1 MKSTNWITAAIA
13 AIATILPGCDS
24 FVLQDIKPGVT
35 TAVEVRAKMGN
46 PGYEFRNDDGSVT
59 WEYTRQP
66 SGVHCYMIAFGPD
79 QIVRSV
85 DQVLTEA
92 NYARVRPGM
101 TRDQVRRL
109 LGQPARVETFDNLRE
124 DVWEWRIEGTPPL
137 DETYFMV
144 HFDTGHGGVKKTS
157 KRIQQIGRAHV

>member
-1 MKSTNWITAAIA
+1 MKPTNWITAAIA

-24 FVLQDIKPGVT
+24 AVLQDIKPGVT
-35 TAVEVRAKMGN
+35 TAVEVRARMGD
-46 PGYEFRNDDGSVT
+46 PGYEFRNEDGGVT

-66 SGVHCYMIAFGPD
+66 SGVHCYMITFGSD

-92 NYARVRPGM
+92 NYAKVQPGM

-109 LGQPARVETFDNLRE
+109 LGQPARVENFNNLRE
-124 DVWEWRIEGTPPL
+124 EVWEWRIEGTP
-137 DETYFMV
+137 
-144 HFDTGHGGVKKTS
+144 
-157 KRIQQIGRAHV
+157 